1 LRHNSL
7 VNIWLIFI
15 SSPILIDREFQKLTY
30 FNSYDWI
37 DRSLATIERA
47 NWSRSTQVITSLP
60 GSEVTIDGRSLIN
73 FGSNDYLGLAGDDRV
88 IQAAI
93 QATQSFGTG
102 ATGSRLM
109 SGHKQLH
116 QDLELAIATLKG
128 TEAALV
134 FSSGYL
140 ANLGTI
146 AALVGKKDLILSDRL
161 NHSSLKNGALLSG
174 AKMIEYQHCDMID
187 LDHQLQAHR
196 ANYRRCLI
204 ITDTVFS
211 MDGDICPVAE
221 IQALSIEYSSMLLVD
236 EAHATGIF
244 GATGAGIVEAEN
256 LVGQPLIEIGTLSKA
271 IGSLGGYVAG
281 TASLIDFLRNRCAS
295 WIYTTGLSPADTA
308 AALKSIEIIATTP
321 QLRQQ
326 LWQNVEYLKQQLSK
340 QLPQLRLIPSASPI
354 ICIELPDAQTAISIG
369 SKLKQAGIFA
379 PAIRP
384 PTVPTSRIRLSLMA
398 IHQQSQLAQLV
409 NAIELEIPATKVAAD
424 DAKSAYAD

>member
-1 LRHNSL
+1 LNDLH
-7 VNIWLIFI
+7 
-15 SSPILIDREFQKLTY
+15 P
-30 FNSYDWI
+30 YDWI
-37 DRSLATIERA
+37 DQSLATIDRA
-47 NWSRSTQVITSLP
+47 NWSRSTQTITSLP
-60 GSEVTIDGRSLIN
+60 GTEVMIDGQTLIN
-73 FGSNDYLGLAGDDRV
+73 FGSNDYLGLAGDDRL

-93 QATQSFGTG
+93 QATQAFGTG

-116 QDLELAIATLKG
+116 TDLEQAIAKLKG

-174 AKMIEYQHCDMID
+174 ATIIEYQHCDLPD
-187 LDHQLQAHR
+187 LRDHLQRHR
-196 ANYRRCLI
+196 TNYRRCLM

-211 MDGDICPVAE
+211 MDGDVCPLVA
-221 IQALSIEYSSMLLVD
+221 IVDLSIEFNSMLLVD

-244 GATGAGIVEAEN
+244 GATGAGVVEAEH
-256 LVGQPLIEIGTLSKA
+256 LAGQPLIEIGTLSKS

-308 AALKSIEIIATTP
+308 AALAAIEIITTTP
-321 QLRQQ
+321 ELRHQ
-326 LWQNVEYLKQQLSK
+326 LWQNVEYLKQLFCQ
-340 QLPQLRLIPSASPI
+340 QLPQLRLIPSTSPI
-354 ICIELPDAQTAISIG
+354 ICIELPDAQTAIAIG

-398 IHQQSQLAQLV
+398 THQQSQLAQLIK
-409 NAIELEIPATKVAAD
+409 AIELIFNTTEV
-424 DAKSAYAD
+424 S

>member
-1 LRHNSL
+1 
-7 VNIWLIFI
+7 
-15 SSPILIDREFQKLTY
+15 LT
-30 FNSYDWI
+30 NLQPYDWI
-37 DRSLATIERA
+37 DRSLTTIARA

-60 GSEVTIDGRSLIN
+60 GTQVTINGQELIN
-73 FGSNDYLGLAGDDRV
+73 FGSNDYLGLAGDDRL
-88 IQAAI
+88 IRAAI
-93 QATQSFGTG
+93 QATQTFGTG

-116 QDLELAIATLKG
+116 ADLEQAIAKLKG

-146 AALVGKKDLILSDRL
+146 AAVVGKKDLILSDRL

-174 AKMIEYQHCDMID
+174 ATVIEYQHCDLRD
-187 LDHQLQAHR
+187 LRNHLQTNR

-211 MDGDICPVAE
+211 MDGDICPVAA
-221 IQALSIEYSSMLLVD
+221 ILDLSIEFNSMLLVD

-244 GATGAGIVEAEN
+244 GATGAGVVEAEN
-256 LVGQPLIEIGTLSKA
+256 LAGQPLIEIGTLSKS

-281 TASLIDFLRNRCAS
+281 SASLIDFLRNRCAS

-308 AALKSIEIIATTP
+308 AALAAIEIITTTP
-321 QLRQQ
+321 ELRQQ
-326 LWQNVEYLKQQLSK
+326 LWQNVEYLKQLFSQK
-340 QLPQLRLIPSASPI
+340 IPQLRLIPSASPI
-354 ICIELPDAQTAISIG
+354 ICIELPDARTAIAIG
-369 SKLKQAGIFA
+369 QQLKQAGIFA

-398 IHQQSQLAQLV
+398 THQHSQLVQLV
-409 NAIELEIPATKVAAD
+409 NAILQGEAMPT
-424 DAKSAYAD
+424 S

>member
-1 LRHNSL
+1 
-7 VNIWLIFI
+7 
-15 SSPILIDREFQKLTY
+15 LTK
-30 FNSYDWI
+30 FNPYDWI

-47 NWSRSTQVITSLP
+47 NWSRSTQIITSLP
-60 GSEVTIDGRSLIN
+60 GTEVTIDGQILIN
-73 FGSNDYLGLAGDDRV
+73 FGSNDYLGLAGDQRV

-116 QDLELAIATLKG
+116 QDLELAIARLKG

-146 AALVGKKDLILSDRL
+146 AALVSKKDLILSDRL

-174 AKMIEYQHCDMID
+174 AKTIEYQHCDIAD
-187 LDHQLQAHR
+187 LHDHLQANR

-204 ITDTVFS
+204 ITDSVFS

-244 GATGAGIVEAEN
+244 GATGAGVVEAED

-281 TASLIDFLRNRCAS
+281 SASLIDFLRNRCAS
-295 WIYTTGLSPADTA
+295 WIYTTGLSPADAA
-308 AALKSIEIIATTP
+308 AALRSIEIITTTP
-321 QLRQQ
+321 HLRQQ
-326 LWQNVEYLKQQLSK
+326 LWQNVDHLKQRLSQ
-340 QLPQLRLIPSASPI
+340 QLPQLQLIPSASAI
-354 ICIELPDAQTAISIG
+354 ICIELPDARTAISIG

-398 IHQQSQLAQLV
+398 THQQSQLAQLV
-409 NAIELEIPATKVAAD
+409 NAIELIFTATEV
-424 DAKSAYAD
+424 S

>member
-1 LRHNSL
+1 
-7 VNIWLIFI
+7 
-15 SSPILIDREFQKLTY
+15 LTY
-30 FNSYDWI
+30 FNPYDWI
-37 DRSLATIERA
+37 DRSLLTIERA

-60 GSEVTIDGRSLIN
+60 GTEVTIDGQTSIN

-93 QATQSFGTG
+93 QATQAFGTG

-116 QDLELAIATLKG
+116 QDLELAIATFKG

-146 AALVGKKDLILSDRL
+146 AAIVGKKDLILSDRL

-174 AKMIEYQHCDMID
+174 AKIVEYQHCDITD
-187 LDHQLQAHR
+187 LRHHLQAHR

-244 GATGAGIVEAEN
+244 GATGAGIIEAEN
-256 LVGQPLIEIGTLSKA
+256 LVGQPLIEVGTLSKA

-281 TASLIDFLRNRCAS
+281 SASLISFLRNRCAS

-308 AALKSIEIIATTP
+308 AALRSIEIITTTP

-326 LWQNVEYLKQQLSK
+326 LWQNVEYLKQRLSQ
-340 QLPQLRLIPSASPI
+340 QLPQLQLIPSASAI
-354 ICIELPDAQTAISIG
+354 ICIELPDARTAISIG

-384 PTVPTSRIRLSLMA
+384 PTVATSRIRLSLMA
-398 IHQQSQLAQLV
+398 THQQLQLQRLV
-409 NAIELEIPATKVAAD
+409 DAIDLIFSATEV
-424 DAKSAYAD
+424 S

>member
-1 LRHNSL
+1 M
-7 VNIWLIFI
+7 
-15 SSPILIDREFQKLTY
+15 TY
-30 FNSYDWI
+30 FNPYDWI
-37 DRSLATIERA
+37 DRSLSTIERA
-47 NWSRSTQVITSLP
+47 KWSRSTQVITSLP
-60 GSEVTIDGRSLIN
+60 GTEVTIDGQTLIN

-93 QATQSFGTG
+93 RATQSFGTG

-146 AALVGKKDLILSDRL
+146 AAVVGKKDLILSDRL

-174 AKMIEYQHCDMID
+174 AKIIEYQHCNVAD
-187 LDHQLQAHR
+187 LRYQLEVNR

-221 IQALSIEYSSMLLVD
+221 IQALSIEHSSMLLVD

-244 GATGAGIVEAEN
+244 GTTGAGIIEAEN
-256 LVGQPLIEIGTLSKA
+256 LVGQALIEVGTLSKA

-281 TASLIDFLRNRCAS
+281 SASLIDFLRNRCAS

-308 AALKSIEIIATTP
+308 AALKSIEIITTTP

-326 LWQNVEYLKQQLSK
+326 LWQNIEYLKQRLSK

-354 ICIELPDAQTAISIG
+354 ICIELPDARTAISIG

-398 IHQQSQLAQLV
+398 THQQLQLERLV
-409 NAIELEIPATKVAAD
+409 NEIDLIFSETEV
-424 DAKSAYAD
+424 S

>member
-1 LRHNSL
+1 M
-7 VNIWLIFI
+7 FI
-15 SSPILIDREFQKLTY
+15 NTSTHFNRSRVPKLTQL
-30 FNSYDWI
+30 NPYDWI
-37 DRSLATIERA
+37 DRSLAMIERA

-60 GSEVTIDGRSLIN
+60 GTEVTIDGQGLIN
-73 FGSNDYLGLAGDDRV
+73 FGSNDYLGLAGDERV

-93 QATQSFGTG
+93 QSTQAFGTG

-116 QDLELAIATLKG
+116 QDLELAIANLKG

-174 AKMIEYQHCDMID
+174 ATMIEYQHCDVAD
-187 LDHQLQAHR
+187 LRHQLQQNR

-211 MDGDICPVAE
+211 MDGDICPVADILE
-221 IQALSIEYSSMLLVD
+221 LSIGYNSMLLVD

-256 LVGQPLIEIGTLSKA
+256 LVGKTLIEIGTLSKA

-281 TASLIDFLRNRCAS
+281 SQSLIDFLRNRCAS

-308 AALKSIEIIATTP
+308 AALRSIEIITTTP
-321 QLRQQ
+321 HLRQQ
-326 LWQNVEYLKQQLSK
+326 LWQNVGYLKQRFSE
-340 QLPQLRLIPSASPI
+340 QLPQLRLIPSAAPI
-354 ICIELPDAQTAISIG
+354 ICIELPDARTAISIG

-398 IHQQSQLAQLV
+398 THQQSQLAQLV
-409 NAIELEIPATKVAAD
+409 NAVELIFSTTEV
-424 DAKSAYAD
+424 S

>member
-1 LRHNSL
+1 
-7 VNIWLIFI
+7 
-15 SSPILIDREFQKLTY
+15 LTDLHP
-30 FNSYDWI
+30 YDWI
-37 DRSLATIERA
+37 DRSLATIDRA
-47 NWSRSTQVITSLP
+47 NWSRSTQLITSLP
-60 GSEVTIDGRSLIN
+60 GTHVTIDGQTLVN
-73 FGSNDYLGLAGDDRV
+73 FGSNDYLGLAGDDRL

-93 QATQSFGTG
+93 HATQSFGTG

-116 QDLELAIATLKG
+116 QDLEQAIAKWKG

-174 AKMIEYQHCDMID
+174 AKIIEYQHCDLAD
-187 LDHQLQAHR
+187 LRDQLQQHSSS
-196 ANYRRCLI
+196 YRRCLI

-211 MDGDICPVAE
+211 MDGDVCPLAE
-221 IQALSIEYSSMLLVD
+221 ILALAIEFGSMLLVD

-244 GATGAGIVEAEN
+244 GATGAGVVEAAQ
-256 LVGQPLIEIGTLSKA
+256 LAGQPLIEIGTLSKS

-281 TASLIDFLRNRCAS
+281 SASLINFLRNRCAS
-295 WIYTTGLSPADTA
+295 WIYTTGLSPADTG
-308 AALKSIEIIATTP
+308 AALAAIKIITTSP
-321 QLRQQ
+321 ELRQQ
-326 LWQNVEYLKQQLSK
+326 LWQNVEYLQQLLGQ
-340 QLPQLRLIPSASPI
+340 QLPQLRLVPSASPI
-354 ICIELPDAQTAISIG
+354 ICLELPDAQTAIAIG

-398 IHQQSQLAQLV
+398 THQPAQLARLV
-409 NAIELEIPATKVAAD
+409 TAIELIFNTTEV
-424 DAKSAYAD
+424 S

>member
-1 LRHNSL
+1 LNDLH
-7 VNIWLIFI
+7 
-15 SSPILIDREFQKLTY
+15 P
-30 FNSYDWI
+30 YDWI
-37 DRSLATIERA
+37 DQSLATIDRA
-47 NWSRSTQVITSLP
+47 NWSRSTQTITSLP
-60 GSEVTIDGRSLIN
+60 GTEVMIDGQTLIN
-73 FGSNDYLGLAGDDRV
+73 FGSNDYLGLAGDDRL

-93 QATQSFGTG
+93 QATQAFGTG

-116 QDLELAIATLKG
+116 TDLEQAIAKLKG

-174 AKMIEYQHCDMID
+174 ATIIEYQHCDLPD
-187 LDHQLQAHR
+187 LRDHLQRHR
-196 ANYRRCLI
+196 TNYRRCLM

-211 MDGDICPVAE
+211 MDGDVCPLAAIVD
-221 IQALSIEYSSMLLVD
+221 LSIEFNSMLLVD

-244 GATGAGIVEAEN
+244 GATGAGVVEAEH
-256 LVGQPLIEIGTLSKA
+256 LAGQPLIEIGTLSKS

-308 AALKSIEIIATTP
+308 AALAAIEIITTTP
-321 QLRQQ
+321 ELRHQ
-326 LWQNVEYLKQQLSK
+326 LWQNVEYLKQLFCQ
-340 QLPQLRLIPSASPI
+340 QLPQLRLIPSTSPI
-354 ICIELPDAQTAISIG
+354 ICIELPDAQTAIVIG

-398 IHQQSQLAQLV
+398 THQQSQLAQLIK
-409 NAIELEIPATKVAAD
+409 AIELIFNTTEV
-424 DAKSAYAD
+424 S

>member
-1 LRHNSL
+1 
-7 VNIWLIFI
+7 
-15 SSPILIDREFQKLTY
+15 LTQS
-30 FNSYDWI
+30 NPYDWI
-37 DRSLATIERA
+37 ERSLATIKQV
-47 NWSRSTQVITSLP
+47 NWYRSTQVITSLP
-60 GSEVTIDGRSLIN
+60 GTEVKIDGRVSIN

-93 QATQSFGTG
+93 QATQAFGTG

-146 AALVGKKDLILSDRL
+146 AALVGKKDLIVSDRL
-161 NHSSLKNGALLSG
+161 NHSSLKNGALLS
-174 AKMIEYQHCDMID
+174 AATTIEYQHCDIAD
-187 LDHQLQAHR
+187 LRHQLQVHR

-211 MDGDICPVAE
+211 MDGDICPLAE
-221 IQALSIEYSSMLLVD
+221 IQALSIEYSAMLLVD

-244 GATGAGIVEAEN
+244 GATGAGVVEAEN
-256 LVGQPLIEIGTLSKA
+256 LIGKPLIEIGTLSKA

-281 TASLIDFLRNRCAS
+281 SASLIDFLRNRCAS

-308 AALKSIEIIATTP
+308 AALRSIEIITTTP

-326 LWQNVEYLKQQLSK
+326 LWQNVEYLKQRFGE

-354 ICIELPDAQTAISIG
+354 ICIELPDAPTAISTG
-369 SKLKQAGIFA
+369 RKLKQAGIFA

-398 IHQQSQLAQLV
+398 THQQLQLAQLV
-409 NAIELEIPATKVAAD
+409 NAIESIF
-424 DAKSAYAD
+424 SAS

>member
-1 LRHNSL
+1 
-7 VNIWLIFI
+7 
-15 SSPILIDREFQKLTY
+15 LTQ
-30 FNSYDWI
+30 FNPYDWI

-60 GSEVTIDGRSLIN
+60 GTEVTIDGRALIN
-73 FGSNDYLGLAGDDRV
+73 FGSNDYLGLAGDERV
-88 IQAAI
+88 IAAAI
-93 QATQSFGTG
+93 QATQAFGTG

-146 AALVGKKDLILSDRL
+146 AALVGNKDLILSDKL
-161 NHSSLKNGALLSG
+161 NHSSLKNGALLSR
-174 AKMIEYQHCDMID
+174 ATTIEYQHCDMVD
-187 LDHQLQAHR
+187 LRDQLQTHR

-211 MDGDICPVAE
+211 MDGDICPLAE
-221 IQALSIEYSSMLLVD
+221 IQTLSIEHNAMLLVD

-244 GATGAGIVEAEN
+244 GATGAGIVEAED

-281 TASLIDFLRNRCAS
+281 SQSLIDFLRNRCAS

-308 AALKSIEIIATTP
+308 AARRSIEIITTTP

-326 LWQNVEYLKQQLSK
+326 LWQNIEYLKQRLSQ
-340 QLPQLRLIPSASPI
+340 QLPQLQLIPSASAI
-354 ICIELPDAQTAISIG
+354 ICIELPDARTAISIG

-398 IHQQSQLAQLV
+398 THHQSQLAQLV
-409 NAIELEIPATKVAAD
+409 NAIELIFSATEV
-424 DAKSAYAD
+424 S

>member
-1 LRHNSL
+1 
-7 VNIWLIFI
+7 
-15 SSPILIDREFQKLTY
+15 
-30 FNSYDWI
+30 
-37 DRSLATIERA
+37 
-47 NWSRSTQVITSLP
+47 
-60 GSEVTIDGRSLIN
+60 VTIDGRALIN
-73 FGSNDYLGLAGDDRV
+73 FGSNDYLGLAGDQRV

-93 QATQSFGTG
+93 EATQAFGTG

-116 QDLELAIATLKG
+116 QDLELAIATFKG

-174 AKMIEYQHCDMID
+174 ATTIEYQHCDLAD
-187 LDHQLQAHR
+187 LRHHLQVHR

-211 MDGDICPVAE
+211 MDGDICPLAE
-221 IQALSIEYSSMLLVD
+221 IQALSIEYNSMLLVD

-244 GATGAGIVEAEN
+244 GATGAGVVEAEQ

-281 TASLIDFLRNRCAS
+281 SASLIDFLRNRCAS

-308 AALKSIEIIATTP
+308 AALRSIEIITTTP
-321 QLRQQ
+321 HLRQQ
-326 LWQNVEYLKQQLSK
+326 LWQNVDYLKQRFSQ

-354 ICIELPDAQTAISIG
+354 ICIELPDPRTAISIG

-398 IHQQSQLAQLV
+398 THQQSQLAQLV
-409 NAIELEIPATKVAAD
+409 NAIELEMPATKVTANG
-424 DAKSAYAD
+424 AKSA

>member
-1 LRHNSL
+1 M
-7 VNIWLIFI
+7 
-15 SSPILIDREFQKLTY
+15 
-30 FNSYDWI
+30 
-37 DRSLATIERA
+37 
-47 NWSRSTQVITSLP
+47 
-60 GSEVTIDGRSLIN
+60 IDGQTLIN
-73 FGSNDYLGLAGDDRV
+73 FGSNDYLGLAGDDRL

-93 QATQSFGTG
+93 QATQAFGTG

-116 QDLELAIATLKG
+116 TDLEQAIAKLKG

-174 AKMIEYQHCDMID
+174 ATIIEYQHCDLPD
-187 LDHQLQAHR
+187 LRDHLQRHR
-196 ANYRRCLI
+196 TNYRRCLM

-211 MDGDICPVAE
+211 MDGDVCPLVA
-221 IQALSIEYSSMLLVD
+221 IVDLSIEFNSMLLVD

-244 GATGAGIVEAEN
+244 GATGAGVVEAEH
-256 LVGQPLIEIGTLSKA
+256 LAGQPLIEIGTLSKS

-308 AALKSIEIIATTP
+308 AALAAIEIITTTP
-321 QLRQQ
+321 ELRHQ
-326 LWQNVEYLKQQLSK
+326 LWQNVEYLKQLFCQ
-340 QLPQLRLIPSASPI
+340 QLPQLRLIPSTSPI
-354 ICIELPDAQTAISIG
+354 ICIELPDAQTAIAIG

-398 IHQQSQLAQLV
+398 THQQSQLAQLIK
-409 NAIELEIPATKVAAD
+409 AIELIFNTTEV
-424 DAKSAYAD
+424 S

>member
-1 LRHNSL
+1 MT
-7 VNIWLIFI
+7 
-15 SSPILIDREFQKLTY
+15 Q

-73 FGSNDYLGLAGDDRV
+73 FGSNDYLGLTGDDRV

-174 AKMIEYQHCDMID
+174 AKMIEYQHCDMVD

-221 IQALSIEYSSMLLVD
+221 IQALSIEHSSMLLVD

-244 GATGAGIVEAEN
+244 GDTGAGIIEAQN

-281 TASLIDFLRNRCAS
+281 SASLISFLRNRCAS

-340 QLPQLRLIPSASPI
+340 RLPQLRLIPSASPI

-398 IHQQSQLAQLV
+398 THQQSQLAQLV
-409 NAIELEIPATKVAAD
+409 DAIELKIPATKTTLSTCRD
-424 DAKSAYAD
+424 